1 VAYRRICNLARGSDI
16 FQAPCYCPGK
26 TAASPAPGISRL
38 CPAQLSDMTDNFDP
52 FAEFA
57 LEHGIDL
64 RWILRDI
71 KAKWLKMSPVSDDDL
86 RLLIELGLVE
96 MREGAPVPTLVGHD
110 ALDTSS

>member
-1 VAYRRICNLARGSDI
+1 
-16 FQAPCYCPGK
+16 
-26 TAASPAPGISRL
+26 
-38 CPAQLSDMTDNFDP
+38 MTDNFDP

-96 MREGAPVPTLVGHD
+96 MREGAPVPTLVEHD